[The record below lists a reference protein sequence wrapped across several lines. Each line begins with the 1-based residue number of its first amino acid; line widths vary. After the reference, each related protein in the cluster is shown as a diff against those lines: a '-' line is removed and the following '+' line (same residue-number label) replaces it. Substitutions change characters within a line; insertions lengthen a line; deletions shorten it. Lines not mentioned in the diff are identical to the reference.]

1 MVDLLAEAH
10 DLPPETV
17 FPPDWDLF
25 YAEYSKLMT
34 SFLPI
39 SGRPMGFTNMSV
51 GHQKNAR

>member
-39 SGRPMGFTNMSV
+39 SGRPMGFTNISV